1 MRGLRFPARVLIL
14 VIAAATGAFAQS
26 SALHWQVTESRDGKF
41 SFEMPG
47 QPNVKTQ
54 TLKAKNG
61 SPVGYAAYTIDFG
74 KSAYLVS
81 TSDYDSGTRF
91 SLDEAIDGVV
101 SSWEKPRI
109 VKRKRATFHGHP
121 MQTIDLASGRY
132 RVLVRAIAVGKRLYQ
147 LAFVEAIDEYVPA
160 HSDRFMSSF
169 RLR

>member
-1 MRGLRFPARVLIL
+1 MVSAARVLIL
-14 VIAAATGAFAQS
+14 LAAAAGAFAQGTGPR
-26 SALHWQVTESRDGKF
+26 WQVTESRDGKF

-54 TLKAKNG
+54 MRKAKNG
-61 SPVGYAAYTIDFG
+61 SPVGYSTYTLDFG

-81 TSDYDSGTRF
+81 TSDYDSQTRF
-91 SLDEAIDGVV
+91 SLDEAIEGVV

-109 VKRKRATFHGHP
+109 VKRKRSDFHGHP
-121 MQTIDLASGRY
+121 AQTVDLASGRY

-147 LAFVEAIDEYVPA
+147 LAFVEAIDDYVPA
-160 HSDRFMSSF
+160 HSDRFMNSF